1 MVAFEL
7 RDYVESVERLEQA
20 LDAQERRLEG
30 ELRTSTEALLARARA
45 FVARTRAADR
55 AAGRGAGAHRR
66 RGRGARRCAAR
77 AGRGRR
83 SYGRNRRARLANE
96 RRTVTV
102 VGGEEQTLHVHLR
115 RLGERGGADAPS
127 AAQTARAGLPRGARG
142 DALAAS
148 EGATA
153 TDGDSSVLSSPW
165 FWTAVVL
172 VVGGG
177 VTAGVLLGNSDDEIE
192 TPLEPRSGITVNAL
206 ELAP

>member
-1 MVAFEL
+1 MQVRIDGEG
-7 RDYVESVERLEQA
+7 VA
-20 LDAQERRLEG
+20 LDDAQRVR
-30 ELRTSTEALLARARA
+30 
-45 FVARTRAADR
+45 VAVGDHTVEI
-55 AAGRGAGAHRR
+55 GAPGF
-66 RGRGARRCAAR
+66 
-77 AGRGRR
+77 
-83 SYGRNRRARLANE
+83 ANE